1 MAIIAKIH
9 ISYRDKEGELKVFSP
24 GETVEGVNKAEEK
37 RLLELGAAE
46 KGQ

>member
-1 MAIIAKIH
+1 MAVIAKIN
-9 ISYRDKEGELKVFSP
+9 ISFRDKEGELKVFSP
-24 GETVEGVNKAEEK
+24 GEAVEGINKAEEK